1 MKKSAA
7 LHEPDMLAGG
17 YNDPTP
23 SCIGDRSVNSSIGT
37 QWKKYT
43 EEMDK
48 YAKKAISENKANA
61 LLNFK
66 FELCK

>member
-17 YNDPTP
+17 YNDPEPT
-23 SCIGDRSVNSSIGT
+23 CMDDASVNSSIGT
-37 QWKKYT
+37 QWRKYIQ
-43 EEMDK
+43 EIDK
-48 YAKKAISENKANA
+48 YAKKTIDDNKGNA
-61 LLNFK
+61 RLNFK